1 MRGSP
6 AQLAWAR
13 RLQWARVTWL
23 TSGPGGVKLQRK
35 KMLHRFGWTQAV
47 TFDGSQWK
55 ASHWAEEFLQR
66 SNFAIIIAMIA
77 VIIS

>member
-1 MRGSP
+1 
-6 AQLAWAR
+6 
-13 RLQWARVTWL
+13 
-23 TSGPGGVKLQRK
+23 
-35 KMLHRFGWTQAV
+35 MLHRFGWTQAV